1 MEKATK
7 MFTSNKGL
15 FISFEGVDG
24 CGKTTQV
31 KLLRD
36 KLLSEDDR
44 VELVREP
51 GGIKISEEI
60 RKILLSPNNLSMNF
74 QTEALLMI
82 ASRAQLT
89 FDLIIPL
96 LEKGNIVLADRF
108 SDSTLAYQGGGR
120 KLDINML
127 KLINNFATKNLV
139 PDLTFLIDISP
150 DDAMKRANI
159 SSPDRIESAGIDFQ
173 NKVRKTYLDLAKE
186 FSHRFIVLDGYKSVN
201 SIHSFIWNRIINYRK
216 DE

>member
-24 CGKTTQV
+24 CGKTTQI

>member
-1 MEKATK
+1 MSI
-7 MFTSNKGL
+7 SNKGF

-24 CGKTTQV
+24 CGKTTQI

-36 KLLSEDDR
+36 KFQSENYK

-51 GGIKISEEI
+51 GGIKISEDI
-60 RKILLSPNNLSMNF
+60 RNILLNPSNLSMNY

-89 FDLIIPL
+89 FEIIIPL
-96 LEKGNIVLADRF
+96 LKKGNVVLADRF

-120 KLDINML
+120 KLDINL
-127 KLINNFATKNLV
+127 LRRINNFATNNLV

-150 DDAMKRANI
+150 DDAIARASI
-159 SSPDRIESAGIDFQ
+159 FSPDRIEGEGIEFQ
-173 NKVRKTYLDLAKE
+173 NEVRKTYLRLAKE
-186 FSHRFIVLDGYKSVN
+186 SANRFIVLDGYKSVN
-201 SIHSFIWNRIINYRK
+201 SIHSYIWYKIINYLK
-216 DE
+216 HD

>member
-60 RKILLSPNNLSMNF
+60 RKILLNPNNLSMNF

-150 DDAMKRANI
+150 DDAIKRANI

>member
-1 MEKATK
+1 MS
-7 MFTSNKGL
+7 TSNKGF

-24 CGKTTQV
+24 CGKTTQI

-36 KLLSEDDR
+36 KFRSENYK

-51 GGIKISEEI
+51 GGIKISEDI
-60 RKILLSPNNLSMNF
+60 RNILLNPNNFSMSY

-89 FDLIIPL
+89 FEIIIPL
-96 LEKGNIVLADRF
+96 LKKGNIVLADRF

-120 KLDINML
+120 KLDINL
-127 KLINNFATKNLV
+127 LRRINNFATNNLV

-150 DDAMKRANI
+150 DDAIERA
-159 SSPDRIESAGIDFQ
+159 STLSPDRIEGEGIEFQ
-173 NKVRKTYLDLAKE
+173 NEVRKTYLRLAKE
-186 FSHRFIVLDGYKSVN
+186 SANRFIVLDGYKSVN
-201 SIHSFIWNRIINYRK
+201 SIHSYIWYKIINYLK
-216 DE
+216 HD

>member
-1 MEKATK
+1 MSI
-7 MFTSNKGL
+7 SNKGF

-24 CGKTTQV
+24 CGKTTQI

-36 KLLSEDDR
+36 KFRSENYK

-51 GGIKISEEI
+51 GGIKISEDI
-60 RKILLSPNNLSMNF
+60 RNILLNPNNFSMSY

-89 FDLIIPL
+89 FEIIIPL
-96 LEKGNIVLADRF
+96 LKKGNIVLADRF

-120 KLDINML
+120 KLDINL
-127 KLINNFATKNLV
+127 LRRINNFATNNLV

-150 DDAMKRANI
+150 DDAIERA
-159 SSPDRIESAGIDFQ
+159 STLSPDRIEGEGIEFQ
-173 NKVRKTYLDLAKE
+173 NEVRKTYLRLARE
-186 FSHRFIVLDGYKSVN
+186 SSHRFIVLDGYKSIN
-201 SIHSFIWNRIINYRK
+201 SIHSYIWYKIINYLK
-216 DE
+216 HD

>member
-1 MEKATK
+1 MSI
-7 MFTSNKGL
+7 SNKGF

-24 CGKTTQV
+24 CGKTTQI

-36 KLLSEDDR
+36 KFQSENYK

-51 GGIKISEEI
+51 GGIKISEDI
-60 RKILLSPNNLSMNF
+60 RNILLNPNNFSMSY

-89 FDLIIPL
+89 FEIIIPL
-96 LEKGNIVLADRF
+96 LKKGNIVLADRF

-120 KLDINML
+120 KLDINL
-127 KLINNFATKNLV
+127 LRRINNFATNNLV

-150 DDAMKRANI
+150 DDAIERA
-159 SSPDRIESAGIDFQ
+159 STLSPDRIEGEGIEFQ
-173 NKVRKTYLDLAKE
+173 NEVRKTYLRLAKE
-186 FSHRFIVLDGYKSVN
+186 SANRFIVLDGYKSVN
-201 SIHSFIWNRIINYRK
+201 SIHSYIWYKIINYLK
-216 DE
+216 HD

>member
-1 MEKATK
+1 

-24 CGKTTQV
+24 CGKTTQI

>member
-1 MEKATK
+1 MSI
-7 MFTSNKGL
+7 SNKGF

-24 CGKTTQV
+24 CGKTTQI

-36 KLLSEDDR
+36 KFRSENYK

-51 GGIKISEEI
+51 GGIKISEDI
-60 RKILLSPNNLSMNF
+60 RNILLNPNNFSMSY

-89 FDLIIPL
+89 FEIIIPL
-96 LEKGNIVLADRF
+96 LKKGNIVLADRF

-120 KLDINML
+120 KLDINL
-127 KLINNFATKNLV
+127 LRRINNFATNNLV

-150 DDAMKRANI
+150 DDAIERA
-159 SSPDRIESAGIDFQ
+159 STLSPDRIEGEGIEFQ
-173 NKVRKTYLDLAKE
+173 NEVRKTYLRLAKE
-186 FSHRFIVLDGYKSVN
+186 SANRFIVLDGYKSVN
-201 SIHSFIWNRIINYRK
+201 SIHSYIWYKIINYLK
-216 DE
+216 HD

>member
-1 MEKATK
+1 

-24 CGKTTQV
+24 CGKTTQI

-60 RKILLSPNNLSMNF
+60 RKILLNPNNLSMNF

>member
-1 MEKATK
+1 

-60 RKILLSPNNLSMNF
+60 RKILLNPNNLSMNF

-150 DDAMKRANI
+150 DDAIKRANI